1 MSTLPLFD
9 RQAISDAKPTK
20 LRKYQE
26 QAIQKLRDHVRAGR
40 RRILLVAP
48 TGAGKTVI
56 LANIIR
62 TSSVPVLFVAHR
74 MELIDQTVSQLA
86 KQGITNVGVIRADDE
101 RTNPN
106 AATQVASIQS
116 LARRKK
122 PEAGIVIIDECHR
135 GASDSYL
142 THIFEAPEYKDCI
155 ILGFTATPTRQD
167 GRPLG
172 NLFECMEVVTTYAQ
186 LIREGFIVAPECYDG
201 GPSQPNL
208 SSVRII
214 GGDYDEGALGEV
226 MRDQNLVGGL
236 VDHWLKLAHM
246 YPKPDGTIGMVA
258 GPRRRT
264 FVFAVNIAHS
274 RDICERFSAAGVRI
288 AHLDGDTPEAERRS
302 IVKALGDG
310 ELEAISSVGVLL
322 EGVDV
327 PSAKC
332 VVHARPTQSI
342 VLFRQSTG
350 RILRPWHPGC
360 PPGCMLHPSQVPLLL
375 DHASNISRH
384 GYPHEDLH
392 WELTA
397 KARRM
402 EKRERLK
409 ICKGCF
415 AHVKS
420 ARSLCPYCG
429 YMFVPEDDKEKMIEE
444 TQQQLVRR
452 STTPEEM
459 KRAFYDSMVRLAKSR
474 GWRPGA
480 AAAKFKGHYGTWPA
494 YAWSEETKA
503 SFACDPEWQ
512 AALEKRVSEKEKRE
526 AKAEEDE
533 ERAAIQEEGRGGGDD
548 DGFNF

>member
-1 MSTLPLFD
+1 MSTLPLFS
-9 RQAISDAKPTK
+9 REPLTDAKPTK
-20 LRKYQE
+20 LRKYQDE
-26 QAIQKLRDHVRAGR
+26 AIKKLRTLVRAGKK
-40 RRILLVAP
+40 RILLVAP
-48 TGAGKTVI
+48 TGSGKMVLI
-56 LANIIR
+56 ACIVL
-62 TSSVPVLFVAHR
+62 TSSVPVLVVVDR
-74 MELIDQTVSQLA
+74 KELIDQCVEQLRRM
-86 KQGITNVGVIRADDE
+86 GITNVGVIRADDE

-106 AATQVASIQS
+106 ATIQVASIQTIS
-116 LARRKK
+116 RRTK
-122 PEAGIVIIDECHR
+122 PDAGIIIIDEAHIS
-135 GASDSYL
+135 ASDSYQTL
-142 THIFEAPEYKDCI
+142 LSNEKYRDSIV
-155 ILGFTATPTRQD
+155 LGFTATPIRLD

-172 NLFECMEVVTTYAQ
+172 NTYEHMEVVATYAQ
-186 LIREGFIVAPECYDG
+186 LIKDGFIVAPECWDG
-201 GPSQPNL
+201 GSNAPNL

-226 MRDQNLVGGL
+226 MRDKNLVGGL

-246 YPKPDGTIGMVA
+246 YPKPDGTIGMVE

-264 FVFAVNIAHS
+264 IIYAVNIAHS
-274 RDICERFSAAGVRI
+274 KDVCDRFAAAGVRI
-288 AHLDGDTPEAERRS
+288 AHLDGETKEGPREEILA
-302 IVKALGDG
+302 ALANG
-310 ELEAISSVGVLL
+310 ELEAVSNCNILL
-322 EGVDV
+322 KGTDI

-332 VVHARPTQSI
+332 AVLARPTQSL
-342 VLFRQSTG
+342 VLARQSVG

-360 PPGCMLHPSQVPLLL
+360 PLGCLAHPSQVPLVL
-375 DHASNISRH
+375 DHAGIIAAH

-452 STTPEEM
+452 STTPEDM

-474 GWRPGA
+474 GWKPGA
-480 AAAKFKGHYGTWPA
+480 AAAKFKGHYGAWPA

-512 AALEKRVSEKEKRE
+512 AALEKRVAEKEKRE
-526 AKAEEDE
+526 AKEEEDE

-548 DGFNF
+548 DGGIAF